1 SSSST
6 ERRARRPCAPGRGT
20 PVRSR
25 ASSTPKW
32 RNRQTRRTQNPLSQ
46 KDVWVRL
53 PPSAPTARPP
63 SASTRGIHQLPRSRV
78 GRGNRL
84 TWYRAGMR
92 PPREAKKAPRGPTA
106 LGEVLGETRELSLKR
121 SRAAGGRDAWRR
133 AVGRR
138 SAERTEVG
146 ALRGGGL
153 TVYVAPPA
161 WAQERSLLTT
171 DIRERLSGFG
181 VRVERIRFRLLAA
194 PPPAPR
200 REPPP
205 RLPKK
210 VVPPELAARLEH
222 VEDEELRRAIE
233 GAAGLALGRLE

>member
-1 SSSST
+1 
-6 ERRARRPCAPGRGT
+6 
-20 PVRSR
+20 
-25 ASSTPKW
+25 
-32 RNRQTRRTQNPLSQ
+32 
-46 KDVWVRL
+46 
-53 PPSAPTARPP
+53 
-63 SASTRGIHQLPRSRV
+63 
-78 GRGNRL
+78 
-84 TWYRAGMR
+84 
-92 PPREAKKAPRGPTA
+92 

-121 SRAAGGRDAWRR
+121 SRAAVDRDTWRR

-138 SAERTEVG
+138 IAERTEVG
-146 ALRGGGL
+146 ALRGGEL
-153 TVYVAPPA
+153 TVYVASPA
-161 WAQERSLLTT
+161 WAQELSLLTT

-233 GAAGLALGRLE
+233 GAAGLALGRLEATSAAALTSTRRAARAPRGAEARSARSDRSSPEGAEASRDKRGGRRG